1 MRKLI
6 ARGFMLEFVSL
17 VALIFTVALAWIGDL
32 LGLSTA
38 VVISASVG
46 ISVAAY
52 IWALKWEVGRE
63 IRDKLS
69 LYSLLESIEDEDLY
83 ERGKMAIEECRV
95 ELENLSK
102 GLLRID
108 PGHFYR
114 YIINVTDAAEHHVR
128 LTHVGLDEEHLE
140 LVQPVSENRWYQHN
154 LSLIKRGVIVERI
167 FILPRT
173 KAIDSTS
180 GKLKSGIATILD
192 KQARDG
198 IRVQVVW
205 EETIDDLELIQEL
218 MVVDTRLAV
227 TGFQSWTGVGY
238 ADVRVL
244 RRRYDIERYIEL
256 FETLRARG
264 HILSDL
270 GALLPS
276 SHADQ
281 TLLGESG

>member
-17 VALIFTVALAWIGDL
+17 VALILTVALAWIGDL

-52 IWALKWEVGRE
+52 IWALKWEIGRE

-69 LYSLLESIEDEDLY
+69 LYSLLEGIEDEDLY
-83 ERGKMAIEECRV
+83 ERGRMAIEECRV

-102 GLLRID
+102 GILRID
-108 PGHFYR
+108 PGRFYR
-114 YIINVTDAAEHHVR
+114 YIIKVTDAAKHHVR
-128 LTHVGLDEEHLE
+128 VTHVGLDERRLE
-140 LVQPVSENRWYQHN
+140 LVQPVSENQWYQHN
-154 LSLIKRGVIVERI
+154 LSLVKRGVIVQRI
-167 FILPRT
+167 FIMPRT

-180 GKLKSGIATILD
+180 GKLKPSIAAILD
-192 KQARDG
+192 QQARDG
-198 IRVQVVW
+198 IKVQVVW
-205 EETIDDLELIQEL
+205 EETIDDPELIQEL
-218 MVVDTRLAV
+218 IVVDTRLAV

-238 ADVRVL
+238 ADARVL

-256 FETLRARG
+256 FEALRSRG
-264 HILSDL
+264 HTLSDL
-270 GALLPS
+270 GDLLPS

-281 TLLGESG
+281 APLRESG